1 MRGYNGA
8 AFSRRASQSL
18 EPITLYHNPRCSKS
32 RAALDL
38 LRSRGI
44 EPAIVEYLKT
54 PPNPAQLRR
63 LLAQLQLPVR
73 AVLRRGEAA
82 YRECGLDAPALDEAA
97 LLQAVHEHPILLE
110 RPIAVRGERAVI
122 GRPPERVCELLDD

>member
-1 MRGYNGA
+1 M
-8 AFSRRASQSL
+8 

-32 RAALDL
+32 RAALAL

-44 EPAIVEYLKT
+44 EPDVVEYLKT
-54 PPNPAQLRR
+54 PPSVAQLRG

-73 AVLRRGEAA
+73 EVLRRGEAV
-82 YRECGLDAPALDEAA
+82 YHELGLDGPTLTAAA